1 MTRLNAHK
9 SVFVET
15 VTWNCNIDVYKGVS
29 VEGWELGGGWGGGQK
44 PKSYLFRK

>member
-29 VEGWELGGGWGGGQK
+29 VEGWELGGGVGGGSEAK
-44 PKSYLFRK
+44 IISF